1 METNA
6 ANESAQMRDS
16 VRVDVS
22 FTVTFTLIDEKDYEN
37 LKIFTLSHRTG
48 DREGDITPYFAAG
61 ELESLDP
68 TLVKIWLSMNSK
80 LDYVINILRRN
91 ETGGKEKEGLCK
103 DISGK
108 GIKMLY
114 KGDLSAG
121 QYIQLKIRPPTF
133 PPFTVISVGKILRAE
148 KSPASKEGE
157 IEAAIEF
164 DAIHEDDREEIVS
177 YVFKRQR
184 ELLRAKSVVS
194 E

>member
-1 METNA
+1 METNS
-6 ANESAQMRDS
+6 ANESTQMRDS

-22 FTVTFTLIDEKDYEN
+22 FPVTFTLVNEKDYED
-37 LKIFTLSHRTG
+37 LKNFILSHRTG
-48 DREGDITPYFAAG
+48 DREGDITPYFGAG

-121 QYIQLKIRPPTF
+121 QYIQLRIHPPTF
-133 PPFTVISVGKILRAE
+133 PPFTIIAVGKVLRAE
-148 KSPASKEGE
+148 KSALCTENE

-164 DAIHEDDREEIVS
+164 DAIHGDDREEIVS

-184 ELLRAKSVVS
+184 ELLRAKKEV
-194 E
+194 